1 VRADAQR
8 RHLYVAETAI
18 GAVTRLPLHSDG
30 SLGAPEPFGPRPLFP
45 GAHVDGIVFDAEGNL
60 WVTEIT
66 RNAILVI
73 RPDGRAQTVFE
84 DPAGSVLLVPTSITF
99 TGPDRRTALVGSLKA
114 TRLASFRSPVP
125 G

>member
-1 VRADAQR
+1 M
-8 RHLYVAETAI
+8 
-18 GAVTRLPLHSDG
+18 
-30 SLGAPEPFGPRPLFP
+30 
-45 GAHVDGIVFDAEGNL
+45 EGNL

-73 RPDGRAQTVFE
+73 RPDGSAQTVFE
-84 DPAGSVLLVPTSITF
+84 DPAGTVLLVPTSITF